1 MTKEAKIMVLLDKRD
16 EALKKLDEEYSSQYA
31 TEGMTAK
38 ETLELNMWHT
48 EQKDKIEKDFIK
60 GVMEL

>member
-1 MTKEAKIMVLLDKRD
+1 MTKEAKIMILLDKRD
-16 EALKKLDEEYSSQYA
+16 EALKKLNEEYSSQYA
-31 TEGMTAK
+31 TEGMTAEK
-38 ETLELNMWHT
+38 TLELNMWHT